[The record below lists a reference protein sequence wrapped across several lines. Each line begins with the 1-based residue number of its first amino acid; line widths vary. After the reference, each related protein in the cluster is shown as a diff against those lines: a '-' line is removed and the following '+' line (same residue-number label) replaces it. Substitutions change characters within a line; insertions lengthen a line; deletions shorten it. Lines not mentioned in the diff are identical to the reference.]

1 MEIDRHHKLALGE
14 QQKSLIFGITDEDQL
29 DLLVSLARSGEVF
42 TLLAEKPKAKHIG
55 ISELVLTGQSLP
67 MLADVIVAGSNEGVA
82 SVLKKSG
89 FDQVILAMEVEGQWQ
104 DSAIERA
111 ATLLAGTVEIL
122 TKTGQRHSLTGENAH
137 RLIYNKHYLTC
148 LFKHLPLPENR
159 SVLEVGCGD
168 GLVCEYMVNLGA
180 KQVVGVDVMQ
190 TAGCN
195 FPNPRIKYLC
205 RDAQKLPFPD
215 QSFDMVYSIATFEHV
230 ADPKSVFD
238 EILRLVKVGG
248 YFYVQAGPLYHSPFG
263 HHMFSYFGEYPW
275 IHLRKSP
282 VQILRYAETTGAA
295 ARIKEDMV
303 VSAEDY
309 INSMLSRRHI
319 NGRLLDQYGL
329 DALRSRE
336 DIREISFAISY
347 EGADLLTPDIIAE
360 LSDYDQNWLVQ
371 HGFEIVGQRIL

>member
-1 MEIDRHHKLALGE
+1 
-14 QQKSLIFGITDEDQL
+14 
-29 DLLVSLARSGEVF
+29 
-42 TLLAEKPKAKHIG
+42 
-55 ISELVLTGQSLP
+55 
-67 MLADVIVAGSNEGVA
+67 
-82 SVLKKSG
+82 
-89 FDQVILAMEVEGQWQ
+89 
-104 DSAIERA
+104 
-111 ATLLAGTVEIL
+111 
-122 TKTGQRHSLTGENAH
+122 
-137 RLIYNKHYLTC
+137 
-148 LFKHLPLPENR
+148 
-159 SVLEVGCGD
+159 
-168 GLVCEYMVNLGA
+168 LGA

>member
-1 MEIDRHHKLALGE
+1 
-14 QQKSLIFGITDEDQL
+14 
-29 DLLVSLARSGEVF
+29 
-42 TLLAEKPKAKHIG
+42 
-55 ISELVLTGQSLP
+55 
-67 MLADVIVAGSNEGVA
+67 
-82 SVLKKSG
+82 
-89 FDQVILAMEVEGQWQ
+89 
-104 DSAIERA
+104 
-111 ATLLAGTVEIL
+111 
-122 TKTGQRHSLTGENAH
+122 
-137 RLIYNKHYLTC
+137 
-148 LFKHLPLPENR
+148 
-159 SVLEVGCGD
+159 VGCGD